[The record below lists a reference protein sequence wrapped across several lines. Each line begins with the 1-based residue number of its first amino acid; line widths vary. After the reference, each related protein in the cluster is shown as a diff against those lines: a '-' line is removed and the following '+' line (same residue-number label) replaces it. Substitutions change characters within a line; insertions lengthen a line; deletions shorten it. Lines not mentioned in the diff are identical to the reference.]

1 MNPRLRNAILF
12 VHRWTG
18 LTVGLLAVFAA
29 LTGLAL
35 VFRAQLQPLAE
46 RSLREVPACTTR
58 LSLDEIVARASA
70 RLPGAKLLQLEL
82 FEGGYGA
89 SIVRF
94 TDQEGVYVNS
104 CTGAILG
111 QKNRWAGFFGFAEWL
126 HRYRFIGNSDV
137 SEPLQGSVSLIL
149 AIVMVGGGLAIW
161 WPSTIK
167 ALKNG
172 LKLRWRLK
180 GHAFEL
186 NLHRTVG
193 AYAAAIF
200 LLSTVTSLT
209 FTFEWARH
217 AIFAATGSPVPPKKP
232 KLAAVKGA
240 PAPAETLMARTLET
254 IPDAREIQILF
265 PKKAGDAVEVQALER
280 DAPHSL
286 ARTYLYLDPS
296 SAEVVR
302 LEPYARASVGVRL
315 YRWLGALHQGEV
327 GGLGMQLILFAGI
340 LGVPVLGYTGISS
353 YLRGRLRRADAKGGA
368 RARVSRGDNK
378 RKTADSLSD

>member
-126 HRYRFIGNSDV
+126 HRYRFLGNSDV

-180 GHAFEL
+180 GPAFDL
-186 NLHRTVG
+186 NLHRLERGGRAPG
-193 AYAAAIF
+193 ALCQGERGRALVSLAGSAAPGRGRRPGDAAHPLRRHPRRAGAGLHRHQQLPARQAAARGR
-200 LLSTVTSLT
+200 
-209 FTFEWARH
+209 ERRR
-217 AIFAATGSPVPPKKP
+217 
-232 KLAAVKGA
+232 KGA
-240 PAPAETLMARTLET
+240 RVRRREQAE
-254 IPDAREIQILF
+254 D
-265 PKKAGDAVEVQALER
+265 
-280 DAPHSL
+280 
-286 ARTYLYLDPS
+286 
-296 SAEVVR
+296 
-302 LEPYARASVGVRL
+302 
-315 YRWLGALHQGEV
+315 
-327 GGLGMQLILFAGI
+327 GGLAL
-340 LGVPVLGYTGISS
+340 
-353 YLRGRLRRADAKGGA
+353 
-368 RARVSRGDNK
+368 
-378 RKTADSLSD
+378 